1 MRKRSEARSGP
12 KVWRASAIVFL
23 VTIVKV
29 SSHSLR
35 MSRDTAKIMDFC
47 SRSVS
52 DGKNRKAH
60 AVVDL

>member
-1 MRKRSEARSGP
+1 MRKGAEERSGP
-12 KVWRASAIVFL
+12 KVWRAAAIVFL

-35 MSRDTAKIMDFC
+35 DAAKIMDFC

-52 DGKNRKAH
+52 DIE
-60 AVVDL
+60 LSLE